1 MRSFCNCESADT
13 AAATSKTTPKRHVL
27 VSREGAFVLCSR
39 QCIAVG
45 LLMATV
51 IWSPSARSSV
61 PVGLCPSQEAVVFS
75 CEIERKVVSVC
86 NDSGDQF
93 SYRFGTPRKVE
104 LEIPS
109 AVRQT
114 ETSVSGASITLSGG
128 GGAYL
133 RFSTGKFGYV
143 VFTAIS
149 SSWGE
154 KSGVVVERPGKR
166 RIFLPCTSDP
176 LSKIGPEFFQARHVP
191 AATDFELP

>member
-1 MRSFCNCESADT
+1 MRTFRNCEGHET
-13 AAATSKTTPKRHVL
+13 VATSETTPKRHLL
-27 VSREGAFVLCSR
+27 VSREEVFVLCFGR
-39 QCIAVG
+39 CLALG

-51 IWSPSARSSV
+51 IWSASVRASAAI
-61 PVGLCPSQEAVVFS
+61 GLCPSQEAVVFS
-75 CEIERKVVSVC
+75 CEVDRKVVSVC
-86 NDSGDQF
+86 NDSGDQL
-93 SYRFGTPRKVE
+93 SYRFGTPRKLE

-109 AVRQT
+109 PVRQT
-114 ETSVSGASITLSGG
+114 EASVSGASITLSGG

-154 KSGVVVERPGKR
+154 KSGVVVERPGKK